1 MDGSGG
7 KNASVE
13 AIASK
18 NVTFII
24 RVVLDTDFEAGG
36 YRILGFPVVDEYR
49 ISGCISGF

>member
-24 RVVLDTDFEAGG
+24 RVVLDTDFEAG
-36 YRILGFPVVDEYR
+36 YPVFKNSDPYIR
-49 ISGCISGF
+49 PDIR